1 MDQIRQIAKAKF
13 DSLGGKSIDQD
24 ITGDNNG
31 ASNNSN
37 NSGGSNAGTGTNNR
51 GVSNN
56 NQKSADNAASL
67 VQGLQRQGKSDNKS
81 DTNNSN
87 SLVGLILKVLSANG
101 GLIGTLSAALPWVMS
116 PVVADVLVFVL
127 AIAFIKF
134 RPQGLIAGKGV

>member
-1 MDQIRQIAKAKF
+1 MDQIRQIAKAKAKF

-67 VQGLQRQGKSDNKS
+67 VQGCNAKASRI
-81 DTNNSN
+81 T
-87 SLVGLILKVLSANG
+87 
-101 GLIGTLSAALPWVMS
+101 S
-116 PVVADVLVFVL
+116 PTPITPTRWWD
-127 AIAFIKF
+127 
-134 RPQGLIAGKGV
+134 